1 MISSLEVYAFNL
13 KKILKNTYIYIT
25 YIYLYLHVY
34 QNIIIKIYNYV
45 LNNILNY
52 IMLDKKA
59 LILNSY
65 FWKKC
70 QMKISEKNFQWNVAI
85 YFTLIGKCSIIIF
98 YFNLCIKKFL

>member
-65 FWKKC
+65 F
-70 QMKISEKNFQWNVAI
+70 
-85 YFTLIGKCSIIIF
+85 
-98 YFNLCIKKFL
+98 